1 MKGVLNPE
9 KIRSN
14 GIAERVRE
22 FKVIEKR
29 EVERWKTRESDEHRK
44 KKKRTQRWR
53 PIEKVENIAKYSTTS
68 IFSLQLYILDKNQL
82 ENNTENKE

>member
-1 MKGVLNPE
+1 MN
-9 KIRSN
+9 
-14 GIAERVRE
+14 
-22 FKVIEKR
+22 IE
-29 EVERWKTRESDEHRK
+29 K